1 MYNSS
6 FYKSDIWE
14 RVIGMNKK
22 MIFQMS
28 CNPDIVKTFLSI
40 HLRFRN
46 HKNYKIRNMVKC
58 GLNIIKND

>member
-1 MYNSS
+1 M
-6 FYKSDIWE
+6 
-14 RVIGMNKK
+14 VIGMNKK